1 VEKVYQFSGLVSEVS
16 DTRIQPSIKAF
27 TIFSSAV
34 IMLLTRMGSL
44 NALEQD
50 KGNRFWRRWL
60 GRELPS
66 SDTMGRVYSRII
78 LGSIRSLIHQVYSR
92 LKRNKAIKKTFGF
105 HPLIIDGHEH
115 TSSYLR
121 SCSGCLR
128 RKIHTKDED
137 RIQYYHRNVIAMLSD
152 KDFPVLLDVEE
163 QRRKE
168 DEVSCA
174 FRLSKRILR
183 DYPRAFS
190 VVVAD
195 GLYLEA
201 PFFNLFLEHGK
212 HIIAVLKDERRDLME
227 DARGLFQQEEPLVQI
242 EGNLKREIWD
252 IEGFTS
258 WQSLKREI
266 RVVRCVETRTV
277 RRQLTG
283 KMEEE
288 TSEWIWATTLSQKEA
303 STETIIRLGH
313 DRWLIENKAI
323 NELVTYWHADHLYC
337 HHPTAIVA
345 FWLTLMLVLNLFRA
359 FVYLNIKIELRSKH
373 THLYFARL
381 IFSGLYDGSSP
392 QVPP

>member
-1 VEKVYQFSGLVSEVS
+1 
-16 DTRIQPSIKAF
+16 
-27 TIFSSAV
+27 
-34 IMLLTRMGSL
+34 MMLTRMGSL

-50 KGNRFWRRWL
+50 KVNRFWKRWL
-60 GRELPS
+60 GRALPS
-66 SDTMGRVYSRII
+66 ADTIGRVFARII
-78 LGSIRSLIHQVYSR
+78 LASIRSLIHHVYSR

-121 SCSGCLR
+121 CCSGCLR
-128 RKIHTKDED
+128 RRIHIRDET

-152 KDFPVLLDVEE
+152 KDFPILLDVEE
-163 QRRKE
+163 QRRRE

-174 FRLSKRILR
+174 FRLSKRVLR
-183 DYPRAFS
+183 NFPRAFS
-190 VVVAD
+190 VVVVD
-195 GLYLEA
+195 GLYLQA

-227 DARGLFQQEEPLVQI
+227 DAKGLFQHEKPLIQGK
-242 EGNLKREIWD
+242 GNVKRQIWD

-283 KMEEE
+283 EIEEE
-288 TSEWIWATTLSQKEA
+288 TSECIWATTLSQKEA

-313 DRWLIENKAI
+313 DRWLIENRAI
-323 NELVTYWHADHLYC
+323 NEMVTYWHADHLYK

-359 FVYLNIKIELRSKH
+359 FVSLNIKPDLRSKH
-373 THLYFARL
+373 THLYFAKL
-381 IFSGLYDGSSP
+381 IFSGLYDGRCLH
-392 QVPP
+392 VPP